1 MIFVCAYYQ
10 HFYLTDIML
19 LSLYLMNLVKSNI
32 GVQLNVLET
41 WVATKPPQY
50 CMVQLYKPR
59 DGKD

>member
-10 HFYLTDIML
+10 HFYLPDIML

-41 WVATKPPQY
+41 RVATMPPQY
-50 CMVQLYKPR
+50 CMVQLYNPR
-59 DGKD
+59 DGRD